1 MARGF
6 SLFRYNRRTSRAR
19 GLLFYRLLEQAVRT
33 RPTPTPE
40 FFLGAAVVL
49 SPRNHLPETTT
60 CRGRLS

>member
-6 SLFRYNRRTSRAR
+6 SLFRYNRRTARAR

-40 FFLGAAVVL
+40 FFLGAG
-49 SPRNHLPETTT
+49 
-60 CRGRLS
+60 RGPISKKSSARDHNM